1 VKRVF
6 VDTSAFFAHVVAE
19 DHFHPRA
26 VPLFLQAVRTNWEL
40 VTTNSVVSEAYT
52 LFRRHARNG
61 RALALGFL
69 DHIEAGVCSIVR
81 IEADDEKRAIA
92 ILRDHDDKLYS
103 FCDALSFVVM
113 ERLGI
118 QEAIAFDRDFRSYGR
133 FTIL

>member
-1 VKRVF
+1 MC
-6 VDTSAFFAHVVAE
+6 
-19 DHFHPRA
+19 
-26 VPLFLQAVRTNWEL
+26 
-40 VTTNSVVSEAYT
+40 
-52 LFRRHARNG
+52 RRHTRFSG
-61 RALALGFL
+61 DTRATGAPLALGFL
-69 DHIEAGVCSIVR
+69 DRIEAGVCSIVR

-118 QEAIAFDRDFRSYGR
+118 NEALAFDRDFRSYGR